1 MSRAALGGEIPDAGT
16 EPTRRR
22 GDGVDDVGALVVDA
36 DDPSGDPDVAVVVNR
51 PPVAC
56 EDWTAYFD
64 ADAGEEVS
72 VAADNP
78 AYDATAE
85 VVVVA
90 FREALEAAHPEYAGE
105 RPLGLGA
112 VDADTYA
119 FPPRR
124 LRRVGHLSEDDDAV
138 AAGGARSDPVARLTD
153 AQRDLRARLD
163 DTATVRVEDDDVD
176 PEAAVLVVEKL
187 GAEHTIDAA
196 GRVEGG
202 PLADRLADIAAEYL
216 GGDSA

>member
-1 MSRAALGGEIPDAGT
+1 VSRAALGGEVPDAGT

-36 DDPSGDPDVAVVVNR
+36 DDPSDDPDVAVVVNR

-64 ADAGEEVS
+64 AGAGEEVS

-78 AYDATAE
+78 AYDPDAE

-90 FREALEAAHPEYAGE
+90 FRADLERARPEYGGD
-105 RPLGLGA
+105 RPLPLAEVGPK
-112 VDADTYA
+112 TYA

-124 LRRVGHLSEDDDAV
+124 LQRVGHLSEDDAD
-138 AAGGARSDPVARLTD
+138 GAPSGTSDPSDRLTD
-153 AQRDLRARLD
+153 AQRDLRERLAETSD
-163 DTATVRVEDDDVD
+163 VEVAADPDD

-187 GAEHTIDAA
+187 GAEHTIDADGA
-196 GRVEGG
+196 VEGG
-202 PLADRLADIAAEYL
+202 PLADRLGDIADEYL